1 MPPTEQFSKG
11 DEVWARLGASA
22 DFAAG
27 RVAELTVDGVVVEV
41 TATSEKHS
49 LAKENVFRANPG
61 AGDVSDL
68 TALLALNEATMLDA
82 LRKRYSSSSI
92 YTFAAEML
100 TCLNPYAPLPALYTE
115 EARQR
120 AKAADVHDP
129 RLEPH
134 LYVLA
139 ERAFR
144 RLRADGRSQS
154 LVVSGE
160 SGAGKTE
167 ANKICMEY
175 LVWRTEADAADGG
188 GGGGGGAA
196 AGLTTRVLQANPV
209 LEALGNAKT
218 VRNDNSSR
226 FGKFVNLR
234 FDAKC
239 AVAGAEVRTF
249 LLEKSRVTNAEAAGE
264 RSYHVFYQM
273 LAGAAAGAC
282 PPLAGKTAATFR
294 LLSLGGGAGGVPYG
308 TAPPRPGVDEE
319 DEFGKLRFALG
330 WVGLSD
336 ASQLGLWQTL
346 AAILHLGNVT
356 FRGVAGDVAA
366 VDQDAEVRRAEE
378 LLGVTNLQDNLLEK
392 VIVSPR
398 SGAEYHLTLDAAH
411 AAAARDSLLKQLY
424 TRIFEHVVHAINDCL
439 AGGAAGAAAAGR
451 AVGLL
456 DVFGFEHGA
465 TNSFE
470 QLCINFANEKLQQFF
485 LQQTFTNE
493 ISLYAREGLAK
504 LKVDPPDNAE
514 VCAFFD
520 CGKGPRV
527 GTFQLLDA
535 QSKQPKATD
544 AAFTQNVYSAH
555 GGAAACFGSL
565 DAHGGPPPELTAARL
580 KPDEGFVVRHF
591 AATVVYD
598 TRGFLEKNDN
608 KTNEPFLA
616 KVRARRRTRRP
627 LLSLPLHTP
636 PSAALLPHSRRPDLT
651 QAVSPSAVPPHSFA
665 SRSRRS
671 SPRWRTPSRTT
682 ASTARRRSRSTC
694 PSSRTRA
701 ASRRWARRSLPTSR
715 V

>member
-1 MPPTEQFSKG
+1 MPEKFSKG

-82 LRKRYSSSSI
+82 LRQRYSSSSI

-120 AKAADVHDP
+120 AKAADVHNP

-139 ERAFR
+139 ERAYR

-175 LVWRTEADAADGG
+175 LVWRTEADAGD

-346 AAILHLGNVT
+346 AAILHLGNH
-356 FRGVAGDVAA
+356 R
-366 VDQDAEVRRAEE
+366 
-378 LLGVTNLQDNLLEK
+378 
-392 VIVSPR
+392 
-398 SGAEYHLTLDAAH
+398 
-411 AAAARDSLLKQLY
+411 
-424 TRIFEHVVHAINDCL
+424 
-439 AGGAAGAAAAGR
+439 
-451 AVGLL
+451 
-456 DVFGFEHGA
+456 HGA
-465 TNSFE
+465 DDLVTGERFNLILWNKSSSF
-470 QLCINFANEKLQQFF
+470 
-485 LQQTFTNE
+485 
-493 ISLYAREGLAK
+493 R
-504 LKVDPPDNAE
+504 
-514 VCAFFD
+514 
-520 CGKGPRV
+520 
-527 GTFQLLDA
+527 
-535 QSKQPKATD
+535 
-544 AAFTQNVYSAH
+544 
-555 GGAAACFGSL
+555 
-565 DAHGGPPPELTAARL
+565 LTR
-580 KPDEGFVVRHF
+580 D
-591 AATVVYD
+591 
-598 TRGFLEKNDN
+598 
-608 KTNEPFLA
+608 
-616 KVRARRRTRRP
+616 
-627 LLSLPLHTP
+627 
-636 PSAALLPHSRRPDLT
+636 
-651 QAVSPSAVPPHSFA
+651 FA
-665 SRSRRS
+665 SKYSQ
-671 SPRWRTPSRTT
+671 P
-682 ASTARRRSRSTC
+682 
-694 PSSRTRA
+694 PSSRGPPDLVCLSYTHDSDYEEYKPYPEGKRPK
-701 ASRRWARRSLPTSR
+701 RERGG
-715 V
+715 